1 MEIENRMSTSYRTMV
16 LRLADKI
23 CEINIIKF
31 VQNIVKSISSS
42 LVFEN
47 ASHGSQINVQLR

>member
-1 MEIENRMSTSYRTMV
+1 MV

-31 VQNIVKSISSS
+31 EQNIVKSISSS

>member
-1 MEIENRMSTSYRTMV
+1 MV

-31 VQNIVKSISSS
+31 VQNIVKSISSR